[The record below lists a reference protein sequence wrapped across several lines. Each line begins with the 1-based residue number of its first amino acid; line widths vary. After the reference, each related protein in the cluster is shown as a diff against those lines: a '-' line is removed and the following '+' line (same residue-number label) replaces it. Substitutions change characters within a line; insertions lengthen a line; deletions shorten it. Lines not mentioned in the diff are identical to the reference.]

1 LALALQLD
9 QPVLQESLSRCERQ
23 VVLLEQ
29 LEQRQLEQRQL
40 ALEQLALVHLVV
52 LQLVQRQL
60 VLVLQELVALNSER
74 KYLGVLQAL
83 VLAAFRPLAYL
94 LPADYFGSM

>member
-29 LEQRQLEQRQL
+29 LEQQ
-40 ALEQLALVHLVV
+40 QLALVHLVA
-52 LQLVQRQL
+52 LQLEQRQL
-60 VLVLQELVALNSER
+60 VLVPQELVALNSER
-74 KYLGVLQAL
+74 KYLGVLLAL
-83 VLAAFRPLAYL
+83 VLAAFRLLAYL

>member
-9 QPVLQESLSRCERQ
+9 QPVLQVSMPMCERQ

-40 ALEQLALVHLVV
+40 VP
-52 LQLVQRQL
+52 RQL